1 MPGSTVTEP
10 QLAISLTR
18 PAPLDWATSEPTARS
33 NGWASLLDDTD
44 LGAWVSRLAPTHLYF
59 GSEFCEHLLPGKRT
73 LQTGIEL
80 AQQHQLRFAL
90 LTPIA
95 SPQVLRDLHN
105 LLPLLPPHSEVIVND
120 WGVARLLRE
129 HFPKLKTCAGRI
141 LCRMIKDPRLGGPQW
156 ASQCNHAIAS
166 SHFQA
171 ILSRLGLARLEIDVP
186 IFAPDGAFASAP
198 LPLGVH
204 LPYAYVAKGRSCR
217 PGSMSIEG
225 SERFAPGRKC
235 KKECLTL
242 TATTT
247 RPNQIDRWPTRHT
260 GNTIYSRHTDEMLAA
275 VQAACEAGHIDRLI
289 VPGEPA

>member
-1 MPGSTVTEP
+1 MTQPR
-10 QLAISLTR
+10 LAISLTR
-18 PAPLDWATSEPTARS
+18 PAPLDWALSEPGMRRA
-33 NGWASLLDDTD
+33 GWSRLLDDVG
-44 LGAWVSRLAPTHLYF
+44 LGGWIATLAPTHLYF
-59 GSEFCEHLLPGKRT
+59 GSEFCEHLLPGKRI
-73 LQTGIEL
+73 LLAGIDL
-80 AQQHQLRFAL
+80 ARQHQLRFTL

-105 LLPLLPPHSEVIVND
+105 LLPLLPPSSEVIVND

-129 HFPKLKTCAGRI
+129 RFPALKACAGRI
-141 LCRMIKDPRLGGPQW
+141 LCRMIKDPRLGGTEW
-156 ASQCNHAIAS
+156 AAQCNPAIAS

-171 ILSRLGLARLEIDVP
+171 ILGRLGLARLEMDVP
-186 IFAPDGAFASAP
+186 IFASEATFANAP
-198 LPLGVH
+198 LPVGIH

-217 PGSMSIEG
+217 PGSMSITG
-225 SERFAPGRKC
+225 PERFAPGRKC

-247 RPNQIDRWPTRHT
+247 RPNQHDRWPTRHT

-275 VQAACEAGHIDRLI
+275 VRAACEAGHVERLI

>member
-1 MPGSTVTEP
+1 MTKP

-18 PAPLDWATSEPTARS
+18 PAPIGWATSEPGERS
-33 NGWASLLDDTD
+33 SVWSGLLDDAE
-44 LGAWVSRLAPTHLYF
+44 LGAWIASLAPTHLYF

-73 LQTGIEL
+73 LQAGIDL
-80 AQQHQLRFAL
+80 AQQHQLQFAL

-105 LLPLLPPHSEVIVND
+105 LLPLLPPSSEVIVND

-129 HFPKLKTCAGRI
+129 SFPGLRACAGRI
-141 LCRMIKDPRLGGPQW
+141 LCRMIKDPRLGGPEW
-156 ASQCNHAIAS
+156 AAQCNPAIAS

-171 ILSRLGLARLEIDVP
+171 ILGRLGLARLEIDVP
-186 IFAPDGAFASAP
+186 IFAYDGAFASTP
-198 LPLGVH
+198 LPVSVH

-217 PGSMSIEG
+217 PGSMSITG
-225 SERFAPGRKC
+225 PERFAPGRKC

-247 RPNQIDRWPTRHT
+247 RPHQHDRWPTRHT
-260 GNTIYSRHTDEMLAA
+260 GNTIYSRHTNEMLAA
-275 VQAACEAGHIDRLI
+275 VRAACEAGQIDRVI